1 MANKKISELPAATTP
16 LDNADLFEV
25 VQGGVNKKV
34 AKSDVS
40 TGGGGS
46 GTVNSGT
53 QYRLAHYATTG
64 TAVSEAAAIT
74 AARALKSDANGVPTH
89 FDTSTEP
96 SLTELAY
103 VKGVTSAIQT
113 QLDALNT
120 ASVGAKLYMYNNFT

>member
-53 QYRLAHYATTG
+53 QYRLAHYAATG
-64 TAVSEAAAIT
+64 TTVSETAAIT
-74 AARALKSDANGVPTH
+74 AARVLISDANGLPTH
-89 FDTSTEP
+89 STVTETTLVYLDATS
-96 SLTELAY
+96 S
-103 VKGVTSAIQT
+103 IQT
-113 QLDALNT
+113 QLNALNT